1 MKFLVVDDSST
12 IRRILT
18 SALNTAGYTD
28 VDTAADG
35 KEALDKCT
43 ADPSIGCVLSDWNMP
58 VMNGYD
64 FLVAFRAMNTTTPFI
79 MVTTESEKASIVKAV
94 QAGATNYVVK
104 PFTPEILLEKI
115 KVALTKMG
123 VS

>member
-12 IRRILT
+12 IRRIIVA
-18 SALNTAGYTD
+18 ALQGAGYTD

-35 KEALDKCT
+35 KEALDKCK
-43 ADPSIGCVLSDWNMP
+43 ADSSIDVVLSDWNMP

-64 FLVAFRAMNTTTPFI
+64 FLVAFRSFNTTAPFL

-115 KVALTKMG
+115 SVALTKMG
-123 VS
+123 LA